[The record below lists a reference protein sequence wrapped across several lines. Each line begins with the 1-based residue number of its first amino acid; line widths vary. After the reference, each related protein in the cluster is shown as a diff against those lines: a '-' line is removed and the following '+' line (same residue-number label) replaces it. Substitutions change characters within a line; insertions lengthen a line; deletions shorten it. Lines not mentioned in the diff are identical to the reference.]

1 MKYFYSHLIE
11 TESLVVALS
20 ELGLSEEEKA
30 HLLGIIESSLHHAIL
45 DAILSELSEKDKE
58 LFLKQLSKD
67 DNEEIW
73 AFLTAKIDGIEDK
86 IKKTAQTLKEELHKN
101 ISETKGK

>member
-11 TESLVVALS
+11 TDSLVVALS
-20 ELGLSEEEKA
+20 ELDITEEEKT

-67 DNEEIW
+67 DNEKIW
-73 AFLTAKIDGIEDK
+73 DFLSSKIDGIEEK
-86 IKKTAQTLKEELHKN
+86 IKKTAENLKEELHKD
-101 ISETKGK
+101 IAETKEK

>member
-11 TESLVVALS
+11 TDSLVVALS

-45 DAILSELSEKDKE
+45 DAILSELSEKDKA
-58 LFLKQLSKD
+58 LFLEQLSKD
-67 DNEEIW
+67 DNEKIW
-73 AFLTAKIDGIEDK
+73 EFLSSKIDGIEDK
-86 IKKTAQTLKEELHKN
+86 IKKTAKILKEELHKD
-101 ISETKGK
+101 ISETKEK